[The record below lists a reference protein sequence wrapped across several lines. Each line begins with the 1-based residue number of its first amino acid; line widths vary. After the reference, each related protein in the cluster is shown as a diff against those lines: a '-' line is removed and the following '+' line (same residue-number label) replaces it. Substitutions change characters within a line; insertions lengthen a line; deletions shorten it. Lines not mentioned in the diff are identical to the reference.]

1 RRRRRHQRLRLR
13 ARAGRSRR
21 PLLGPGARGA
31 LLGLSAGVTRAHVV
45 RAVVE
50 AMAWRTRDVV
60 EAMETAAGV
69 RLDELRVDGGA
80 SVMDGLCQFQA
91 DVLGLPVARAATSE
105 TTATGAAWL
114 AAVGEGLLD

>member
-1 RRRRRHQRLRLR
+1 
-13 ARAGRSRR
+13 
-21 PLLGPGARGA
+21 
-31 LLGLSAGVTRAHVV
+31 
-45 RAVVE
+45 
-50 AMAWRTRDVV
+50 DVV
-60 EAMETAAGV
+60 EGREPAAGV

-114 AAVGEGLLD
+114 AAVGEGLLDGPRAVAGVWRPGRRFEPARPGTRPVDEYVAWQDAVRRVRTTAGPAGGRSE